1 MNPDLPDLPDHRD
14 RPTVRLTGPD
24 ALICA
29 VPYLLGFTP
38 ERSVV
43 LVWVSPLDHE
53 VVLTMR
59 ADLAAGTGEGG
70 LHPDFARVLGRA
82 ALSVPTDSVPYLV
95 AYPDAD
101 VDADDGLPT
110 DVTRK
115 HDARLPG
122 ASDVGAIVDWL
133 VAEGRAPGDA
143 LCVMGD
149 RWWSYLCSETSC
161 CDLCGHTVDA
171 EVAHDVEARFVV
183 AGRAPRGT
191 RDDLVAELFPAPA
204 GVVRRMRTLIS
215 DTGVSVGTRGRAAS
229 LPMPGEVRRRGWR
242 ALALLAEHPG
252 TLTLDD
258 QALVLVAL
266 RDGLL
271 RDAFLALTVRIA
283 NVRGI
288 AVQREV
294 ADALAVIVVIAP
306 RHFVAQAAAC
316 LAVLRYLEGDGARAW
331 VAIDRARGDDPS
343 CRLAALAAVGLEG
356 ALAPSR
362 WRGLLS
368 SLDPDDLREGRVAF
382 GAA

>member
-1 MNPDLPDLPDHRD
+1 MNPDLPDLPDL
-14 RPTVRLTGPD
+14 PTVRLTGPD

-43 LVWVSPLDHE
+43 VVWVSPLDHE

-59 ADLAAGTGEGG
+59 ADLAVGADTGG
-70 LHPDFARVLGRA
+70 LHPDFARVLSRA
-82 ALSVPTDSVPYLV
+82 ALSVPADSVPYLV
-95 AYPDAD
+95 AYPDT
-101 VDADDGLPT
+101 DADSDT
-110 DVTRK
+110 DASRNPLT

-122 ASDVGAIVDWL
+122 ARHVRAIVDWL
-133 VAEGRAPGDA
+133 VDEGRSPGDA
-143 LCVMGD
+143 LCVVGQ

-161 CDLCGHTVDA
+161 CDLCGHAIDA

-191 RDDLVAELFPAPA
+191 RDDLVAELSPAPA
-204 GVVRRMRTLIS
+204 GVVRRMRTLITA
-215 DTGVSVGTRGRAAS
+215 TGVSVGTRGRGVS
-229 LPMPGEVRRRGWR
+229 LPMSATVRARAWR
-242 ALALLAEHPG
+242 ALTLLVERPDH
-252 TLTLDD
+252 LTLDD

-271 RDAFLALTVRIA
+271 RDAFLALTVRTA

-288 AVQREV
+288 PAQREV
-294 ADALAVIVVIAP
+294 ADALAAIVVLAP

-331 VAIDRARGDDPS
+331 VAIDRARDDDPS
-343 CRLAALAAVGLEG
+343 CRLATLAAVGLEG
-356 ALAPSR
+356 ALAPSW
-362 WRGLLS
+362 WREVLS